1 MNKQP
6 CIGLFGTCGNST
18 WRAAFIKKYDE
29 LGICYFNPQV
39 ADWDPSCAA
48 REARHLAEDEI
59 LIYPIL
65 GETYGIA
72 SLAESG
78 YAVAQ
83 AIKPGAV
90 RHVLLF
96 VESHVD
102 DQLKEKNPQLADE
115 SNRARALVLAHLNE
129 LRLPTVY
136 SCQSLDEMLALSVK
150 IAQGI

>member
-1 MNKQP
+1 M
-6 CIGLFGTCGNST
+6 T
-18 WRAAFIKKYDE
+18 
-29 LGICYFNPQV
+29 YFNPQV
-39 ADWDPSCAA
+39 PQWDPSCAA
-48 REARHLAEDEI
+48 NEARHLAEDEI

-65 GETYGIA
+65 SETYGIA

-83 AIKPGAV
+83 ALKPGSI
-90 RHVLLF
+90 RHILLF
-96 VESHVD
+96 VESEVN

-115 SNRARALVLAHLNE
+115 SRRARHLVIAHLNE
-129 LRLPTVY
+129 LKLPTVH